1 MENNNEIHSFIRLV
15 MNEDLGMAQ
24 QVIKDALNDK
34 LNVALDQKFEMYAP
48 VLFEKFDPKKADKD
62 DNGEISEWEEKSTE
76 WTKKK
81 KKNKKKS

>member
-1 MENNNEIHSFIRLV
+1 M
-15 MNEDLGMAQ
+15 
-24 QVIKDALNDK
+24 
-34 LNVALDQKFEMYAP
+34 NVALDQKFEMYAP

-76 WTKKK
+76 WAKKK